1 MEIPDE
7 VRRELEIRAPRE
19 RVWAALT
26 EPDQLVQWFPDKRA
40 EIDLR
45 PGGAAMLEWDEAK
58 AEAVVDVAEPPSRL
72 VFRWRP
78 EGLGRPFTTVSFTL
92 EESAHGTTHVS
103 LVESG
108 FASLPDQIETQS
120 QKGND
125 EGWAHELQELKE
137 YLEAA

>member
-1 MEIPDE
+1 MAIPDE
-7 VRRELEIRAPRE
+7 VKRVLDIRAPRE

-26 EPDQLVQWFPDKRA
+26 RPEELVRWFPTQRA

-45 PGGAAMLEWDEAK
+45 PGGDARFEWEDSSD
-58 AEAVVDVAEPPSRL
+58 EAVVDVVEPPGRF

-78 EGLGRPFTTVSFTL
+78 SGLDRPYTTVSFTL
-92 EESAHGTTHVS
+92 EEIPQGTRLT

-108 FASLPDQIETQS
+108 FASLPDQIAQQS
-120 QKGND
+120 QEGND
-125 EGWAHELQELKE
+125 AGWAEELAELQT

>member
-1 MEIPDE
+1 MNVPDE
-7 VRRELEIRAPRE
+7 VRKQIEIEAPID

-26 EPDQLVQWFPDKRA
+26 TSDGLLGWFPTERA

-45 PGGAAMLEWDEAK
+45 AGGRLSLVWPEDAGEGL
-58 AEAVVDVAEPPSRL
+58 VDVVEPPARL

-78 EGLGRPFTTVSFTL
+78 TETDRPFTTVAFTL
-92 EESAHGTTHVS
+92 EEIPMGTRLT

-108 FASLPDQIETQS
+108 FASLPDQVAQQS
-120 QKGND
+120 QEDND
-125 EGWAHELQELKE
+125 AGWDEELGELKT

>member
-1 MEIPDE
+1 MAIPDE
-7 VRRELEIRAPRE
+7 VRRVVEIRAPRE

-26 EPDQLVQWFPDKRA
+26 RPEELVRWFPTERA

-45 PGGAAMLEWDEAK
+45 PGGDARFDWEDSSD
-58 AEAVVDVAEPPSRL
+58 EAVVDVVEPPGRL

-78 EGLGRPFTTVSFTL
+78 KGLDRAYTTVSFTL
-92 EESAHGTTHVS
+92 EDAPEGTRLT

-108 FASLPDQIETQS
+108 FASLPDQIAQQS
-120 QKGND
+120 QEGND
-125 EGWAHELQELKE
+125 AGWAEELAELQA